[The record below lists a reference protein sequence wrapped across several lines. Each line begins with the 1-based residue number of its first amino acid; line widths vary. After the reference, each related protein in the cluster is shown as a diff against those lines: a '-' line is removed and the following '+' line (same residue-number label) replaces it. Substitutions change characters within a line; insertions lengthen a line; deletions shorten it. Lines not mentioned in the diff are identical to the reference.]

1 MGALDRR
8 RAFDR
13 RRALGALG
21 ALGALPRLAHAQQ
34 SYEPPPTTDGG
45 PFVPTPWVILDE
57 MLKLADIR
65 PDDAVYDLGSGDGRL
80 VIAAAERHGARGVGV
95 ERHPDLV
102 VYARSLAE
110 RRGVAD
116 RVRFIEGDV
125 LTADVRGATVVLMYL
140 LPRLVVQLV
149 PKLRAELPVGARIVS
164 HDYALEPWKADKTLV
179 FDVEEK
185 IAINGRAETKLLYYV
200 VPAQVGGN
208 WVLEALA
215 PVGDGAPIPLALE
228 QTPERLEGT
237 ALVDG
242 RSTEIRVL
250 RLRGDAIRF
259 ALLVRGRLL
268 EFTGRVAGG
277 AMSGE
282 VQAHGAAAP
291 WSARRAAA

>member
-1 MGALDRR
+1 M

-21 ALGALPRLAHAQQ
+21 AFGALPLAVRAQQ
-34 SYEPPPTTDGG
+34 SYEAPPTTDGG

-65 PDDAVYDLGSGDGRL
+65 PDDVVYDLGSGDGRL
-80 VIAAAERHGARGVGV
+80 VIAAAERHGARGVGI

-102 VYARSLAE
+102 VHSRALAAQRGLAE
-110 RRGVAD
+110 RVKF
-116 RVRFIEGDV
+116 VEGDV
-125 LTADVRGATVVLMYL
+125 LEADVRGATVVFMYL

-149 PKLRAELPVGARIVS
+149 PKLRAELPVGARVVS
-164 HDYALEPWKADKTLV
+164 HDYPLEPWKPDKTLV
-179 FDVEEK
+179 FDVPEK
-185 IAINGRAETKLLYYV
+185 VAINGREETKLLYYV
-200 VPAQVGGN
+200 VPAPIAGK
-208 WVLEALA
+208 WVLEASP
-215 PVGDGAPIPLALE
+215 PVGDGAPIPFAIE
-228 QTPERLEGT
+228 QTPDRLEGT

-242 RSTEIRVL
+242 HAAEVRVL

-268 EFTGRVAGG
+268 EFSGKVAGG

-282 VQAHGAAAP
+282 VQAHGVAAP
-291 WSARRAAA
+291 WAARQVVR

>member
-1 MGALDRR
+1 MGAFDRR
-8 RAFDR
+8 HAFDR
-13 RRALGALG
+13 RRALGAL
-21 ALGALPRLAHAQQ
+21 AALPLAAAAQQ

-65 PDDAVYDLGSGDGRL
+65 PDDVVYDLGSGDGRL

-102 VYARSLAE
+102 AYARALAE

-116 RVRFIEGDV
+116 RVKFVEGDV
-125 LTADVRGATVVLMYL
+125 LAADVRGATVVLMYL

-149 PKLRAELPVGARIVS
+149 PKLRTELPVGARIVS
-164 HDYALEPWKADKTLV
+164 HDYALEPWKPDKTLV

-185 IAINGRAETKLLYYV
+185 IAINGRAETKLLYYI
-200 VPAQVGGN
+200 VPAQVDGA
-208 WVLEALA
+208 WVLEAHA
-215 PVGDGAPIPLALE
+215 PVGDGAPIPLAFE
-228 QTPERLEGT
+228 QTPERLEGS

-268 EFTGRVAGG
+268 EFSGRVAGG

-282 VQAHGAAAP
+282 VQAHGAVAP
-291 WSARRAAA
+291 WSARRTAA